1 MKFCINRNALLST
14 LINIKAVVFDASPSI
29 ASHQIIEIKAEKD
42 QLVFYAHHSGQT
54 THLMLVIPTTD
65 KNYELSV
72 TNLGNNY
79 FSLPDLIKDLA
90 LGYNEFVKF
99 ATIGDDQMQLEH
111 GFTVTCKL
119 IDTTGI
125 DVTAN
130 ANALYDKKVK
140 PIIECET
147 SELIDVVDKV
157 IYATLDKDPNP
168 SLPVLKGIN
177 LSLKNKKIMLT
188 ATDSFR
194 LSVMELEQEVSG
206 TEFSK
211 TNAKTTLASFA
222 KFKNNFGSKIKIA
235 ISDEYVYFKSKNLV
249 IIARAYNQN
258 YPNLTEVIAD
268 KSYKHYLTFDR
279 MEFLNKLRNL
289 MKSRHRIAL
298 NFDSKA
304 QKVTFNTSSTS
315 PTLGSPSNVKGSLEE
330 KVKISGTNL
339 KIVLNIRY
347 LYEAI
352 RCTSSKQIKLMYKD
366 SESAIKIV
374 DPNLPNLIMFIS
386 PMTIE

>member
-222 KFKNNFGSKIKIA
+222 KFKNNFGNKIKIA